1 MKSYEMGFCFVVCNE
16 ATNLLSLRFQTN
28 IFPIVVPAARSV
40 PSVDQQV
47 VVKISSSSKFVA
59 LIMSS
64 FTSLP
69 LSNTETILTESFV
82 GMASSWRDFE
92 AKFQETSKL
101 N

>member
-47 VVKISSSSKFVA
+47 VVKITPVEQHRDNLDRILRGDGELVA
-59 LIMSS
+59 R
-64 FTSLP
+64 F
-69 LSNTETILTESFV
+69 
-82 GMASSWRDFE
+82 
-92 AKFQETSKL
+92 
-101 N
+101 